1 MSETSQGFTRQD
13 DNTLDKYCI
22 TFIGGY
28 MIRIL
33 FRDIFANSYLFPT
46 LHSKRR
52 KRVFSEDTYLKAPM
66 NYCRSTFF
74 SPCSLKKSVICTITE
89 EPNWGIRAENSR
101 KHQLMGS
108 NQCWLVMVLLFLR
121 IQENYK
127 FTVSKMDFINTG
139 FCSEHKWT
147 CKKKKSIF

>member
-1 MSETSQGFTRQD
+1 MGCCTNSGKKPNMRNRWKSWEEPMSETSQGFTRQD

-22 TFIGGY
+22 TFIEDD

-74 SPCSLKKSVICTITE
+74 HRAVWKS
-89 EPNWGIRAENSR
+89 
-101 KHQLMGS
+101 QLS
-108 NQCWLVMVLLFLR
+108 VLLLR
-121 IQENYK
+121 SLIEGSEQKTQENISWWAQ
-127 FTVSKMDFINTG
+127 TSVD
-139 FCSEHKWT
+139 
-147 CKKKKSIF
+147 